1 MSKRLFDVICSCV
14 GLLLLSPVFLL
25 IGLVL
30 KVTSPGPIFFLQ
42 ERIGLKGKPF
52 NIIKFRTM
60 TPTNQADGLKITIGA
75 DSRITTT
82 GNFLRKSKLDE
93 LPQLVN
99 VLKGEM
105 SLVGPRPEVA
115 EYINEYPRDV
125 LDKILSVRPGI
136 TDRAAIELSDEASL
150 LASMSDPK
158 KAYVSEIMP
167 IKANYYLEYVDNNS
181 VTEDV
186 KIIFSTLLKIL
197 R

>member
-1 MSKRLFDVICSCV
+1 MSKRFFDVVCSCV
-14 GLLLLSPVFLL
+14 GLFLLSPVFLI

-30 KVTSPGPIFFLQ
+30 KLTSSGPVFFLQ

-60 TPTNQADGLKITIGA
+60 IPTNQMDGLKITIGA

-82 GNFLRKSKLDE
+82 GNILRKSKLDE

-150 LASMSDPK
+150 LASMPDPK
-158 KAYVSEIMP
+158 SAYVSEIMP
-167 IKANYYLEYVDNNS
+167 IKAKYYLEYVDNNS
-181 VTEDV
+181 VIEDI
-186 KIIFSTLLKIL
+186 KIIFATLLKIL